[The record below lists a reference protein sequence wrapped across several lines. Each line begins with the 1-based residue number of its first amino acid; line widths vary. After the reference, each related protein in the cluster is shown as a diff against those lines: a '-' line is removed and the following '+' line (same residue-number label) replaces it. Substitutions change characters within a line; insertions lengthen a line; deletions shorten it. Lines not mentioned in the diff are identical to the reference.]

1 MDWQFAQSFGTEE
14 SEDHGFCED
23 DIFTA
28 LDFDATGRYIA
39 LGDKAGRI
47 TVFESVDPEDDPK
60 DKKKKPVFHPVE
72 YKFHCEFQS
81 HERGFDR
88 LHSVEISESINMIR
102 WWKYQTAGC
111 SLLSTNDTTVKLWKI
126 HPKRVR
132 RGRRN
137 SNTAGGNGDSGP
149 PLAPG
154 QIPPP
159 IKNPKLVP
167 VAFAKREF
175 KNAHGTCHIDSLS
188 QNSDGTTFIS
198 TDALK
203 IMLWDIEVSSEAY
216 NIVNIKPENLADLSE
231 VITCANFHPA
241 HCNVLAYSTS
251 LGATRLCDLRE
262 SGLLGNHAKVF
273 QTKKGDGFF
282 SEVVE
287 SISDTRFSPDGR
299 HIITRDYLCT
309 KLWDVNMDKKPVLV
323 LPVHDYLEEYLN
335 ELHQNDCIFD
345 KFEVAPGP
353 IGANGLTYVTGS
365 YDSNFVVQSAS
376 KVNETI
382 HATSEPVKKKSQKMF
397 SFWRKSKDKKARVA
411 KMDFAKKSLH
421 VAWHPRLNAVAV
433 ASLNKVYIYQSP

>member
-28 LDFDATGRYIA
+28 LDFDASGRYIA

-47 TVFESVDPEDDPK
+47 TVFESVDPEDDPKDK

-88 LHSVEISESINMIR
+88 LHSVEISESINTIR
-102 WWKYQTAGC
+102 WWKHQTAGC

-137 SNTAGGNGDSGP
+137 SNITGGGNGDTGP

-159 IKNPKLVP
+159 IKNPKVVP

-175 KNAHGTCHIDSLS
+175 KNAHGTCHIDSVS

-203 IMLWDIEVSSEAY
+203 IMLWDIEVSTEAY

-231 VITCANFHPA
+231 VITCANFHPSQ
-241 HCNVLAYSTS
+241 CNLLAYSTS
-251 LGATRLCDLRE
+251 LGATRLRPPRLCAARQPRQSVSDEEGRRF
-262 SGLLGNHAKVF
+262 LLGGGRVNIRRAVFAGRSAHHHA
-273 QTKKGDGFF
+273 
-282 SEVVE
+282 
-287 SISDTRFSPDGR
+287 R
-299 HIITRDYLCT
+299 
-309 KLWDVNMDKKPVLV
+309 
-323 LPVHDYLEEYLN
+323 LP
-335 ELHQNDCIFD
+335 LH
-345 KFEVAPGP
+345 
-353 IGANGLTYVTGS
+353 
-365 YDSNFVVQSAS
+365 
-376 KVNETI
+376 
-382 HATSEPVKKKSQKMF
+382 
-397 SFWRKSKDKKARVA
+397 
-411 KMDFAKKSLH
+411 
-421 VAWHPRLNAVAV
+421 
-433 ASLNKVYIYQSP
+433 